1 MSDQIAIPSIEHDV
15 RQIIEEVIA
24 TGPAAVAPDTDLFNS
39 GIIDSFNMIEIIEHL
54 EERFL
59 IGFAIEDLS
68 LQNFGTVTAIA
79 NTVRRYQKQAS
90 AA

>member
-1 MSDQIAIPSIEHDV
+1 MSNQITSPSIEHDV
-15 RQIIEEVIA
+15 RQIIEEVI
-24 TGPAAVAPDTDLFNS
+24 TAAPVAIAPDTDLFNS
-39 GIIDSFNMIEIIEHL
+39 GIIDSFNMIEIIERV

-59 IGFAIEDLS
+59 IGFAMEDLT

-79 NTVRRYQKQAS
+79 KTVRSYQAQAS